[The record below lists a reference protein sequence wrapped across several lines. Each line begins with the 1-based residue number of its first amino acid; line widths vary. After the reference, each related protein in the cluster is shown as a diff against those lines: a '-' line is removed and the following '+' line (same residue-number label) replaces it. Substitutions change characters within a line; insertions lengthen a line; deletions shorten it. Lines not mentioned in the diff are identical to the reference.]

1 MKLVI
6 KAGAAAPNVI
16 CSRKCKNDIHRVKTS
31 VAVVEGGRD
40 RAGKVNLIYTTHAQF
55 M

>member
-1 MKLVI
+1 MKLMI

-31 VAVVEGGRD
+31 VAGVGEGGEQRT
-40 RAGKVNLIYTTHAQF
+40 RKLNLI
-55 M
+55 